1 MSIAAIRNLSA
12 YNWSDWF
19 IGLMRSFL
27 SGGAAALITQGGG
40 AVLGI
45 PGKQLWELTGIN
57 FVIMGLYRLG
67 EFLQLH
73 GAPDKL
79 QQSLDIAAKESA
91 KVVAQAGKAA
101 DAVADAKAQAD
112 TTKP

>member
-27 SGGAAALITQGGG
+27 SGGAAALITGGGG

-45 PGKQLWELTGIN
+45 PQKQVWLLMGTN
-57 FVIMGLYRLG
+57 FVLMGLYRMG

-79 QQSLDIAAKESA
+79 QQTLEIAAIESNKA
-91 KVVAQAGKAA
+91 VAQASKAA
-101 DAVADAKAQAD
+101 DAVAEAKAQAD